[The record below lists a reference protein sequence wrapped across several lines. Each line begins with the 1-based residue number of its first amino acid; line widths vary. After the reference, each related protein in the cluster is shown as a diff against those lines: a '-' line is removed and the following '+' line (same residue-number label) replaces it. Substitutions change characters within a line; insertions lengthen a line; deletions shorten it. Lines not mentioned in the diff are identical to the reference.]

1 MQVLMNRPVTFT
13 KPASNLQTSI
23 FPRTLREYLIF
34 SIFSLESWQ
43 LEVFSWNRG
52 LLCYARLLESTKK
65 NGFDVQV
72 KKRARVCFQH

>member
-13 KPASNLQTSI
+13 KPASNSQTSI

-34 SIFSLESWQ
+34 SMLRKLTI
-43 LEVFSWNRG
+43 RG
-52 LLCYARLLESTKK
+52 VLLRPRLTLLRKIIGEHKK
-65 NGFDVQV
+65 NGFDVKV